1 MNRPCSSR
9 GLSDQS
15 GRPLKF
21 FFAGTAD
28 KSEVVVS
35 TSDCVAGEGESL
47 FAISAITW
55 FAVGGEYTVTAGG
68 PRFSPPIWSVNHL
81 DPRRSL
87 FGNASLHGGLPCRPS
102 ARGHLDSVLAAEI
115 TPLASDGADFVGV
128 IGPRRPIA
136 LTAGE
141 YPALNKIT
149 SASFA
154 KSTWVNIVLSNQTK
168 VTWSRA
174 LSALSRD
181 FCTTRHKSGSSC
193 RSLGHH
199 DRLRF
204 GSFGHRR
211 SHARAT
217 LGTYPA
223 SGGQSFAQKAKGE
236 ESALSF

>member
-1 MNRPCSSR
+1 
-9 GLSDQS
+9 LQ
-15 GRPLKF
+15 
-21 FFAGTAD
+21 T
-28 KSEVVVS
+28 EVIEL
-35 TSDCVAGEGESL
+35 GERQAHENVY
-47 FAISAITW
+47 
-55 FAVGGEYTVTAGG
+55 AVGEHSERIGK
-68 PRFSPPIWSVNHL
+68 SKSN
-81 DPRRSL
+81 
-87 FGNASLHGGLPCRPS
+87 FGLVSSCS
-102 ARGHLDSVLAAEI
+102 Q
-115 TPLASDGADFVGV
+115 
-128 IGPRRPIA
+128 
-136 LTAGE
+136 